1 MIIPEDRLLIKSD
14 VENMVK
20 NIKKFTNELTIQNDQ
35 IEINSNILFDYY
47 NLITNNISDIN
58 TTIYILH
65 LLSREINKSDLIEQK
80 ALLSLLPE
88 FFVPFFNTDITLT
101 FPYLNRILT
110 TIQSNIQCNIPPV
123 YIGEIFKKIVFYLF
137 FNEEKKIREPI
148 NKKNF
153 EICQGFCLYNMKIKN
168 NNNQIV
174 GIICLNILL
183 NEIDYSFL
191 NKNNFVYY
199 IWENIS
205 YFLDEPNFI
214 PKNYLLKY
222 IYDFI
227 SKFETI
233 FKPFVEIVIY
243 KILEFIDNKDRNIR
257 KTSLN
262 ILGLLISFYPS
273 EIEKIKNLIMKL
285 LLILTKDKD
294 ENIRIKSIYIYNKL
308 KRQNNSSNHFQK
320 PKKNKCNLYFY
331 DLGNSIWSNQ
341 KNSKL
346 NITGNESIIVHRRM
360 LSRNSTMT
368 NLKLNNNL
376 KHKTVKT
383 EPRNS
388 KSEIGDIPKILTK
401 RDIEK
406 NNLNNDINNVSINNI
421 NNDNKKK
428 INFMELLNVVKK
440 QKGNEIKEDILDL
453 RNVMKKNDSGLF
465 QIKKIKNK
473 NKFND

>member
-20 NIKKFTNELTIQNDQ
+20 NIKKFTNELTIQNEQ

-47 NLITNNISDIN
+47 NLVTNNISDIN
-58 TTIYILH
+58 TTTYILH

-110 TIQSNIQCNIPPV
+110 TIQSNIQSNIPPI

-137 FNEEKKIREPI
+137 FNEEKQIREPI

-214 PKNYLLKY
+214 PKNHLLKY

-243 KILEFIDNKDRNIR
+243 KILEFIDNKDGNIR

-262 ILGLLISFYPS
+262 ILGLLISFYPT

-308 KRQNNSSNHFQK
+308 KKQNNSSNIFQK

-346 NITGNESIIVHRRM
+346 NITGNESMVVHRRM
-360 LSRNSTMT
+360 LSRNSIMT

-383 EPRNS
+383 ETINS
-388 KSEIGDIPKILTK
+388 KSDVGDIPKILTK

-406 NNLNNDINNVSINNI
+406 DGLDNDMNNDNI
-421 NNDNKKK
+421 NNDDNKK

-440 QKGNEIKEDILDL
+440 QKGNEIKQDISDL
-453 RNVMKKNDSGLF
+453 RNVMKKNDSGLL

-473 NKFND
+473 KKI

>member
-20 NIKKFTNELTIQNDQ
+20 NIKKYTNELTIQNEQ

-47 NLITNNISDIN
+47 NLIMNNISDIN
-58 TTIYILH
+58 TTTYILH
-65 LLSREINKSDLIEQK
+65 LLSREINRSHLIEQK

-243 KILEFIDNKDRNIR
+243 KILEFIDDKDGNIR

-341 KNSKL
+341 KNSEL
-346 NITGNESIIVHRRM
+346 NITGNESMIVHRRM

-421 NNDNKKK
+421 NNDNKMKF
-428 INFMELLNVVKK
+428 NFMELLNIVKK
-440 QKGNEIKEDILDL
+440 QKGNEIKEDIIDL

>member
-14 VENMVK
+14 VENMFK
-20 NIKKFTNELTIQNDQ
+20 NIKKFSNELTIQTGQ

-47 NLITNNISDIN
+47 NLITNNITDIN
-58 TTIYILH
+58 TTTYILH
-65 LLSREINKSDLIEQK
+65 LLSREINKSDIIDQK
-80 ALLSLLPE
+80 VLLSLLPQ

-110 TIQSNIQCNIPPV
+110 TIQSNIQCNISPI
-123 YIGEIFKKIVFYLF
+123 YIGEIFKKILFYLF
-137 FNEEKKIREPI
+137 FNEEKQIKQPI

-153 EICQGFCLYNMKIKN
+153 EICQGFCFYNMKIKN

-205 YFLDEPNFI
+205 YFLDEPNFT

-243 KILEFIDNKDRNIR
+243 KILEFIDDKDGNIR

-262 ILGLLISFYPS
+262 ILGLLISFYPA
-273 EIEKIKNLIMKL
+273 EIEKIKKLIMKL

-308 KRQNNSSNHFQK
+308 KRQNNSSNLFQK

-331 DLGNSIWSNQ
+331 DLGNSIWSGQ
-341 KNSKL
+341 KNPKL
-346 NITGNESIIVHRRM
+346 NITRNESFIVHRRL
-360 LSRNSTMT
+360 LSRQSTLT

-376 KHKTVKT
+376 KYKTVKT
-383 EPRNS
+383 DPRNS
-388 KSEIGDIPKILTK
+388 KSDIGDIPKLINK
-401 RDIEK
+401 KDNDIEK
-406 NNLNNDINNVSINNI
+406 NNLNNDINNVNI
-421 NNDNKKK
+421 NSDNKK
-428 INFMELLNVVKK
+428 INFMELLNVVKT
-440 QKGNEIKEDILDL
+440 QKGNEIKQDFSDL
-453 RNVMKKNDSGLF
+453 RNVMKKNNSGLL
-465 QIKKIKNK
+465 QIKKRKTMKKI
-473 NKFND
+473 

>member
-20 NIKKFTNELTIQNDQ
+20 NIKKYTNELTIQNEQ

-58 TTIYILH
+58 TTTYILH

-191 NKNNFVYY
+191 NKTNFVYY

-243 KILEFIDNKDRNIR
+243 KILEFIDNKDGNIR

-273 EIEKIKNLIMKL
+273 KIEKIKNLIMKL

-346 NITGNESIIVHRRM
+346 NITGNESMIVHRRM

-453 RNVMKKNDSGLF
+453 RNAMKKNDSGLF